1 MFLVALTAWADSPE
15 MLFQQGNQLYQQGK
29 LKEAKDVYEA
39 ILKEGY
45 TSGELYY
52 NLGNTYYKAGDVA
65 KAILSYERALR
76 FMPQDEDLQHNLQLA
91 NLLITDRI
99 EPTPRLFVWEY
110 WDGTKNAVSLRGAMW
125 MAYTVFVA
133 MSAALIVVILARSFT
148 VRKFAF
154 LGSGVSAVVFLL
166 LLALFIA
173 KASDAGRSDTA
184 IITASIV
191 TAKNSPDAKSSDAF
205 VLHSGVKVQIIDSV
219 NEWVKIRLADGK
231 VGWVETTG
239 AEVI

>member
-1 MFLVALTAWADSPE
+1 MILVGLTARAESPE
-15 MLFQQGNQLYQQGK
+15 LLFQQGNQLYQQGK
-29 LKEAKDVYEA
+29 LKEARDVYEA

-45 TSGELYY
+45 ANGELYY
-52 NLGNTYYKAGDVA
+52 NLGNTYYKTGDIA
-65 KAILSYERALR
+65 KAILSFERALR

-110 WDGTKNAVSLRGAMW
+110 WDSMKNAVSLRSAMW
-125 MAYTVFVA
+125 LAYTAFVA
-133 MSAALIVVILARSFT
+133 IIAALIVVILARSFT
-148 VRKFAF
+148 ARKFAI
-154 LGSGVSAVVFLL
+154 LGSGVSAVAFLL
-166 LLALFIA
+166 LLTLFLA

-219 NEWVKIRLADGK
+219 NDWVKIRLADGK
-231 VGWVETTG
+231 VGWVETAG